1 MDNLTFPSVII
12 VTIYVNQSL
21 SNRPEMEK
29 ENKDTSNCPVEAT
42 EEVSVLMKDVKLD
55 SQVPEKAEK
64 SESKWMDKMR
74 MDQASFDHLLTLVT
88 PEFKKA
94 NCKRNPEERLRQ
106 ALEYLATG
114 KGCSPADEEMI
125 TKTCLTF
132 VEVLGEEYLTV
143 KSLILLLLLVRGLFT
158 EYA

>member
-1 MDNLTFPSVII
+1 
-12 VTIYVNQSL
+12 
-21 SNRPEMEK
+21 MEK
-29 ENKDTSNCPVEAT
+29 ENKDNSNCPVAT
-42 EEVSVLMKDVKLD
+42 TETVSALLKDVKLD
-55 SQVPEKAEK
+55 SQNPGKGHKSSKKA
-64 SESKWMDKMR
+64 KWMDKLR
-74 MDQASFDHLLTLVT
+74 MDKASFDHLLTLVT

-106 ALEYLATG
+106 ALKYLATG
-114 KGCSPADEEMI
+114 KGCSPAEEEMI